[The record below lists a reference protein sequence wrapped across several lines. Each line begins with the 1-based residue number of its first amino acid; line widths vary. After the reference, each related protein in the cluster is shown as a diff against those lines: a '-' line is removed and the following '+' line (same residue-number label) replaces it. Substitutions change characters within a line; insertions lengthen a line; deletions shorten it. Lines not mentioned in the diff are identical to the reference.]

1 MEVTY
6 VDATKL
12 KTLEEYALALA
23 SGMISLKTLEEYQ
36 KMAVK
41 IGLIPEDM
49 NCRANTMI
57 WDLSRMMRL
66 YHDQLEGTLELLPE
80 DFDITETITLL
91 KKQELTR
98 ARQMTRKK
106 KEVKDETMDNI

>member
-23 SGMISLKTLEEYQ
+23 SGMLSLKTLEGYQ
-36 KMAVK
+36 KRAIE
-41 IGLIPEDM
+41 IGLMPEDM
-49 NCRANTMI
+49 NCRANTI
-57 WDLSRMMRL
+57 VWDLRRMMKL
-66 YHDQLEGTLELLPE
+66 YQDQLEGTLELLPD
-80 DFDITETITLL
+80 DFNASTIIDTL

-106 KEVKDETMDNI
+106 KVKNVHD